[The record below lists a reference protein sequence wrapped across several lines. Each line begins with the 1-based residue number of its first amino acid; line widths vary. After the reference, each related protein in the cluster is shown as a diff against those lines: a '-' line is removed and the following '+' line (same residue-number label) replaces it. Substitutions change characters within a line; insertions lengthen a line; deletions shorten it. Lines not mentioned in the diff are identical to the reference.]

1 MPKTALKLV
10 APAVIALSA
19 ASPALGAPNV
29 VASVKPLHSLVAA
42 VMEGVERPALLV
54 EGAASPHG
62 FSLRPSDAA
71 KLENADIVFWIG
83 EDLETFLPGPLRS
96 LAGDARIV
104 EMMDQEGMTIL
115 GLREGGLF
123 EAHSH
128 DHDDHDKHDHDHEH
142 GHDDHGHDHSHD
154 DDDHVHEH
162 GDGHIWLDPQNA
174 QLMVAV
180 ITDAL
185 IAADPDNGETYNANG
200 QAVAARIDALQTEID
215 AALAPARGKPFFV
228 FHDAYH
234 YFEARFGIEATG
246 TFTVNP
252 EITPGA
258 ARLTE
263 IRGIVGASEAVCLFA
278 EPQFSPSVIETIAE
292 GTSARVGVLD
302 PLGAEIEDGPGLYPA
317 LLTALADS
325 LLDCLAD

>member
-1 MPKTALKLV
+1 MPKTTLKLV
-10 APAVIALSA
+10 APAVIALFA

-42 VMEGVERPALLV
+42 VMEGVETPALLV

-62 FSLRPSDAA
+62 FSLRPSDAT
-71 KLENADIVFWIG
+71 KLESADIVFWIG

-96 LAGDARIV
+96 LAGDATIV
-104 EMMDQEGMTIL
+104 EMMGQEGMTVL

-128 DHDDHDKHDHDHEH
+128 DHDHDDHEEHDHADHDHEGHDHDHAH
-142 GHDDHGHDHSHD
+142 A
-154 DDDHVHEH
+154 H

-174 QLMVAV
+174 RLMVAV

-215 AALAPARGKPFFV
+215 AALAPARGRPFFV

-252 EITPGA
+252 EIAPGA

-263 IRGIVGASEAVCLFA
+263 IRGIVEASAAVCIFA
-278 EPQFSPSVIETIAE
+278 EPQFSPGVIETIAE
-292 GTSARVGVLD
+292 GTSAHVGVLD

-317 LLTALADS
+317 LLTALADG